1 MRSIEAPPG
10 VIESLDRMR
19 SAWDAGDASAFADQF
34 TTDATYVIFAGIVS
48 RGRDEIRN
56 DHIPV
61 FEKWQRGTRMSM
73 SLLDVRVYAD
83 DVAIVLTD
91 GGIGKGSH
99 IRHDKVQTYTFVRE
113 GERWLCAAFQNTR
126 RNRLFA
132 AVNARAKK
140 LPATTA

>member
-1 MRSIEAPPG
+1 MKSTETPPG
-10 VIESLDRMR
+10 VIDALERMR
-19 SAWDAGDASAFADQF
+19 NAWDAGDAAAFADQF
-34 TTDATYVIFAGIVS
+34 THDATYVIFAGIVS
-48 RGRDEIRN
+48 RGRDEIRA

-61 FEKWQRGTRMSM
+61 FEKWQHGTRMSM
-73 SLLDVRVYAD
+73 SVLDVRVYPG

-91 GGIGKGSH
+91 GGIGKGAR

-113 GERWLCAAFQNTR
+113 DDRWRCAAFQNTR

-140 LPATTA
+140 LPRAAA